1 VVELKKSEREMVAI
15 TCRRCGSDKIRKNGL
30 KRTGRQQIHC
40 RNCNFYSTIDLK
52 TSERESRQ
60 QIADRLYS
68 ERLSQHAPDESDNDP
83 KNLKKSNIADS
94 SDVDTFERTPYFGN
108 G

>member
-1 VVELKKSEREMVAI
+1 MIVIK
-15 TCRRCGSDKIRKNGL
+15 CRRCDSDKIRKNGL
-30 KRTGRQQIHC
+30 TKTGRQQIHC

-52 TSERESRQ
+52 SSERESRH

-68 ERLSQHAPDESDNDP
+68 ERLSQRAIARSLRMSRTTIR
-83 KNLKKSNIADS
+83 KALKKSNIADS
-94 SDVDTFERTPYFGN
+94 RITYACERTPYFGN